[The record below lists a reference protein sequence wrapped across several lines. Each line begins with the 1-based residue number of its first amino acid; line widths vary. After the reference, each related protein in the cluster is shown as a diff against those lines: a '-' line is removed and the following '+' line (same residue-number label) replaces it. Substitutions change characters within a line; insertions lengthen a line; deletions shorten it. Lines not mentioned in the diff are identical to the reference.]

1 MNRDDVLQPIRGGV
15 IREALT
21 IFRLRLECVDAAA
34 RSDWLRAEKREV
46 ADVGAAIDE
55 RITRPQHPAE
65 HARGVELVQAES
77 HAAVGIR
84 AEVETEAQAVRS
96 LKERDAIV
104 ARMKTAGQPGQAVT
118 AAAGR
123 RDAAVRAEQH
133 VYTARRER
141 TSHQKHSIGR

>member
-1 MNRDDVLQPIRGGV
+1 MNGDDVLQPICGSV
-15 IREALT
+15 IGEALT

-34 RSDWLRAEKREV
+34 RSDCLRREEREV
-46 ADVGAAIDE
+46 ADIGAAVDE
-55 RITRPQHPAE
+55 RIARPQHAAE
-65 HARGVELVQAES
+65 HARGVELVQAEG

-104 ARMKTAGQPGQAVT
+104 AWMKTAGQPGQAIT

-123 RDAAVRAEQH
+123 
-133 VYTARRER
+133 
-141 TSHQKHSIGR
+141 